1 MLDVRTIRLFVA
13 VYEAGSITK
22 AAEREHIAQPA
33 LTVRL
38 QQLEDALNVKLFER
52 TPQGVTPMPAGRHFY
67 GLCLDLLKR
76 FDAVGAQMIQFN
88 GAVAGAITAGIMPSI
103 CHGPL
108 APMLARYCNDY
119 PNVEVRI
126 VEGLSGTLAGWVLN
140 GEVDFAICNRP
151 ASLSGSESRLLLSD
165 RLVLV
170 SAQGA
175 AFKPFAPCKLD
186 QICALKLVLPSRHH
200 TLRHALDQH
209 IDRGELL
216 PVKTLE
222 IDGQSATLQF
232 VAHSDWST
240 ILPAIALINEFGS
253 HRFTINPIDAPNFTT
268 EIYELRSSRQTLSL
282 AAEHF
287 IHMLETS
294 MRAAPAIPSP
304 ADPT

>member
-151 ASLSGSESRLLLSD
+151 ASPSGLESRLLLSD

-170 SAQGA
+170 SARGA

-186 QICALKLVLPSRHH
+186 QIGALKLVLPSRHH

-240 ILPAIALINEFGS
+240 ILPAIALINEFDS

-294 MRAAPAIPSP
+294 MRDAPASPSP
-304 ADPT
+304 TGPT

>member
-1 MLDVRTIRLFVA
+1 MLDIRTVHLFVA

-38 QQLEDALNVKLFER
+38 QQLEDELNVKLFER
-52 TPQGVTPMPAGRHFY
+52 SPQGVTPTPAGRHFY

-76 FDAVGAQMIQFN
+76 LDAVAAQMARFN
-88 GAVAGAITAGIMPSI
+88 GAVAGSITAGIMPSI

-108 APMLARYCNDY
+108 APMLACYTKDY

-126 VEGLSGTLAGWVLN
+126 VEGLSGTLAGWVLS

-151 ASLSGSESRLLLSD
+151 VSRSGLESRLLLSD

-170 SAQGA
+170 SARGA
-175 AFKPFAPCKLD
+175 AFKPFAPCKLS
-186 QICALKLVLPSRHH
+186 QITSLKLVLPSRQH
-200 TLRHALDQH
+200 TLRNMLDQH
-209 IDRGELL
+209 IDRGDLR
-216 PVKTLE
+216 PVTTLE

-240 ILPAIALINEFGS
+240 ILPAIALINEFDS
-253 HRFTINPIDAPNFTT
+253 HRFTINPIDAPNFAT
-268 EIYELRSSRQTLSL
+268 EIYELRSSRQTPSL

-287 IHMLETS
+287 VSMLEAS
-294 MRAAPAIPSP
+294 MRSAPSIPSP
-304 ADPT
+304 DAAA

>member
-1 MLDVRTIRLFVA
+1 MLDIRTIRLFVA
-13 VYEAGSITK
+13 VFEAGSITK

-38 QQLEDALNVKLFER
+38 QQLEDDLKVKLFER
-52 TPQGVTPMPAGRHFY
+52 SPQGVTPMPAGRHFY

-76 FDAVGAQMIQFN
+76 FDAVGAQMGQFN

-108 APMLARYCNDY
+108 ASMLARYTNDF

-151 ASLSGSESRLLLSD
+151 ASISGLESRLLLRD

-170 SAQGA
+170 SSIGA
-175 AFKPFAPCKLD
+175 AFKPFAPCKLS
-186 QICALKLVLPSRHH
+186 QISSLKLVLPSRHH

-209 IDRGELL
+209 IDRGELR
-216 PVKTLE
+216 PVTTLE

-232 VAHSDWST
+232 IAHSDWST
-240 ILPAIALINEFGS
+240 ILPSIAMINEFDS
-253 HRFTINPIDAPNFTT
+253 RRFTINPIDAPNFTT
-268 EIYELRSSRQTLSL
+268 EIHELRSSRQTRSL

-287 IHMLETS
+287 VTMLEAS
-294 MRAAPAIPSP
+294 MRDAPAIPG
-304 ADPT
+304 PT

>member
-38 QQLEDALNVKLFER
+38 QQLEDQLNVKLFER
-52 TPQGVTPMPAGRHFY
+52 SPQGVTPMPAGRHFY

-76 FDAVGAQMIQFN
+76 FDAVGAQMVQFN
-88 GAVAGAITAGIMPSI
+88 GAVAGTITAGIMPSI

-151 ASLSGSESRLLLSD
+151 ASPSGLESRLLLSD

-170 SAQGA
+170 SARGA
-175 AFKPFAPCKLD
+175 AFKPFAPCKLE
-186 QICALKLVLPSRHH
+186 QIGALKLVLPSRHH

-240 ILPAIALINEFGS
+240 ILPAIALINEFDS

-304 ADPT
+304 TSST